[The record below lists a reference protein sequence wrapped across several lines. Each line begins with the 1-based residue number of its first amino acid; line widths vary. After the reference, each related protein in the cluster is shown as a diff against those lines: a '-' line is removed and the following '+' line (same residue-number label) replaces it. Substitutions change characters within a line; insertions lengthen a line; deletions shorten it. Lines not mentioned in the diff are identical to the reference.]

1 METVCI
7 LKMVTVHLTCKFMV
21 VCVGG
26 FFEVSDVVFLLFL
39 FFIFVA
45 KNMQVEHEYISTRN
59 TTTANANV
67 GVTNVVVA
75 QTRFDCYSSTKG
87 VAKSIWKQEHGTFN
101 DNSSIDQI

>member
-1 METVCI
+1 
-7 LKMVTVHLTCKFMV
+7 MV

-26 FFEVSDVVFLLFL
+26 FFLKFLML
-39 FFIFVA
+39 FFCCFCFLYLFA

-67 GVTNVVVA
+67 GVTDVVVA

-87 VAKSIWKQEHGTFN
+87 IAKSIWKQEHGTFN